1 MMILGGIAVKPQLG
15 TAHRAEAASGYT
27 DFRRAWIFD
36 KCRLEDEE
44 RVAELAEKLAKLDHD
59 RLA

>member
-1 MMILGGIAVKPQLG
+1 M
-15 TAHRAEAASGYT
+15 GYST
-27 DFRRAWIFD
+27 NI
-36 KCRLEDEE
+36 RLADEE